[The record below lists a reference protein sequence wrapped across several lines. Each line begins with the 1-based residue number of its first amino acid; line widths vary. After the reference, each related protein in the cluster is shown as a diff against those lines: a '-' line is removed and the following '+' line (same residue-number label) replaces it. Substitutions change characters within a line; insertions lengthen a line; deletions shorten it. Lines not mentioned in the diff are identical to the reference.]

1 MGEAVFKGL
10 QKTKSKNAYV
20 IWSDQ
25 IYLKDKIIKD
35 TINKFIKKN
44 LFYFPIKKI
53 IIYIHKLYLIVII
66 NFMIFYNL
74 ESKNLKIKK
83 DFLIVVFLL

>member
-10 QKTKSKNAYV
+10 QITKSKNACI

-35 TINKFIKKN
+35 TINKFIKKSI
-44 LFYFPIKKI
+44 LCFPIKKKI
-53 IIYIHKLYLIVII
+53 TIYILKLYLIVRT
-66 NFMIFYNL
+66 NFLIFCNQ
-74 ESKNLKIKK
+74 ERKNLKTNKGI
-83 DFLIVVFLL
+83 LIVVFL